1 MRTQRTL
8 VLALFWGLVSCGSSA
23 TGSRQTPRTDEG
35 AIDAAPSA
43 VDATPTAE
51 WDAPSSDG
59 AAKDAP
65 DDPVGSRDTVAD
77 AAPALADAS
86 ADRALDRAAPDVAA
100 LADLAL
106 TVFDV
111 AVSDGLVPRDT
122 LADAAP
128 DGPPLTGPPRKVIAI
143 AAGFQH
149 TCAVL
154 DDGRLKCWGNNENGQ
169 LGLGDNR
176 PRGDQP
182 GQMGDNLPAVA
193 LGTGRRA
200 KAIDA
205 NARNTCVILEND
217 QAKCWGINY
226 QGQLGQGDEVQ
237 RGYRPGQMGDA
248 LPPID
253 LGTGRTARQILVG
266 YNIVCAVLDNA
277 RAKCWGAEDGIYS
290 RGQLGQGDTL
300 NRGAFPGQMGDNL
313 PPIELGAGRT
323 VLRLATRADYVCSIL
338 DNARV
343 KCWGDNEQGEL
354 GLGDVANRGDMPG
367 EMGDALPFV
376 NLGSGRTVKAIAG
389 GNRSNCAILDDGRLK
404 CWGRNY
410 TGQLG
415 TGDAIARGGL
425 PEHMGDNLPAVDLGA
440 GNRAAAVALGSNHT
454 CALLTDGR
462 VKCWGANGSGEL
474 GLGDSMSRGFAP
486 GQMGDNLP
494 YVSLGTGQKAT
505 ALAVGDTHSCAL
517 LADGSVKCWGRGVGG
532 ALGQG
537 DSQDRGG
544 MPGQMGDALPPVD
557 LGH

>member
-1 MRTQRTL
+1 
-8 VLALFWGLVSCGSSA
+8 
-23 TGSRQTPRTDEG
+23 
-35 AIDAAPSA
+35 
-43 VDATPTAE
+43 
-51 WDAPSSDG
+51 
-59 AAKDAP
+59 
-65 DDPVGSRDTVAD
+65 
-77 AAPALADAS
+77 
-86 ADRALDRAAPDVAA
+86 
-100 LADLAL
+100 
-106 TVFDV
+106 
-111 AVSDGLVPRDT
+111 
-122 LADAAP
+122 
-128 DGPPLTGPPRKVIAI
+128 
-143 AAGFQH
+143 
-149 TCAVL
+149 
-154 DDGRLKCWGNNENGQ
+154 
-169 LGLGDNR
+169 
-176 PRGDQP
+176 
-182 GQMGDNLPAVA
+182 MGDNLPAVA